1 VLEQQQGQEQQGL
14 ETMVP
19 HLLLPVLR
27 LSQRSLQL
35 VVVAAVTVTLQAT
48 QVGRVV
54 AVAVR
59 AAAEAQHRL
68 HHQDKVS
75 LVAPDQAIT
84 QVVAV
89 VQAKQETLTEHQK
102 VVMELSLL

>member
-1 VLEQQQGQEQQGL
+1 
-14 ETMVP
+14 MVP
-19 HLLLPVLR
+19 HLLLLALR

-54 AVAVR
+54 VVAVR

-68 HHQDKVS
+68 HHQGKAL

-84 QVVAV
+84 QEAAV
-89 VQAKQETLTEHQK
+89 VQAKQEILTEHLK
-102 VVMELSLL
+102 VVTELSLL